1 MKCPEV
7 MEWMHRYIDGDLNE
21 EESGAMFQHFRT
33 CSDCAE
39 QFEMLKM
46 LSARLEDLPKV
57 TPSYSLVD
65 SILPQL
71 DAIDRAR
78 REEGSTVEVIPGMIP
93 AATNDNELNRKYR
106 RSQTSRRK
114 RTYVSGALGLAAA
127 LILGVFIYQYEPF
140 TMSDAEIASS
150 SQEANTS
157 SDSSTLAANTADT
170 TSDSND
176 RFSTDVDSADAGNNT
191 KTDDAGSQEPV
202 KAQEV
207 VNPELS
213 DSAGNSLNDNNNLVD
228 GGDQKA
234 VGSVPPVPS
243 DNTGDKSAKSYDAP
257 PDVSSGPNDSAQK
270 LPASNREDAG
280 NGSNTGSS
288 QNKST
293 ELEGSPLETSI
304 VAPAEDLMMG
314 FVRFADT
321 HEWTSP
327 DGKYTVD
334 KQEEVLSLYQSNE
347 SAERK
352 LITEVPIDGEWVSG
366 EWSEDGKEFKYEIM
380 KDGMSS
386 SHMISPY
393 EGRSKS
399 LTPEK

>member
-293 ELEGSPLETSI
+293 ELEGSPSETSI